1 MSSPNFRFKQ
11 FTIWHDKCAMKVGTD
26 GVLLGAWCPL
36 NELIM
41 RDTQCTILDVGT
53 GSGLI
58 AIMLAQRLCDKGGQD
73 FTIDAIDVNDS
84 AAAQAQANCDVSP
97 WKKHLRV
104 WHTSLQDFEAQKE
117 SYNLIVSNPPYF
129 VDSLKNPDKGRETA
143 RHTDSLSD
151 EELLSKSAQLL
162 TQSGHLALIVPAAKE
177 TAILHLAKAYGLTLC
192 RQTEVYSKPDKEQP
206 LRVMLDFVKDIKN
219 HVEPTTDRLNI
230 ESAHSPRSEEYVELT
245 KAFYL

>member
-1 MSSPNFRFKQ
+1 
-11 FTIWHDKCAMKVGTD
+11 MKVGTD
-26 GVLLGAWCPL
+26 GVLLGAWCPINGL
-36 NELIM
+36 TIGNAL
-41 RDTQCTILDVGT
+41 CTILDVGT

-58 AIMLAQRLCDKGGQD
+58 AIMLAQRLCDTGVQG
-73 FTIDAIDVNDS
+73 FTIDAIDVDNS
-84 AAAQAQANCDVSP
+84 AAVQAQANCEASP

-177 TAILHLAKAYGLTLC
+177 TTIRHLAATYGLTLC
-192 RQTEVYSKPDKEQP
+192 RQTEVYSKPDKTQP
-206 LRVMLDFVKDIKN
+206 LRVMLDFAKDIKSN
-219 HVEPTTDRLNI
+219 VQVTTDRLNI